1 MTRALIGLV
10 YLGMFMLV
18 GGGILMALGA
28 NVTNTV
34 ASTLTAGSTARMA
47 ADNATAGIG
56 QFAAQ
61 LPLIGIV
68 IGISAVILIL
78 FGVLFPT
85 FGAGGRGRE

>member
-1 MTRALIGLV
+1 MARALIGLV

-34 ASTLTAGSTARMA
+34 AGTLTAGTVARAA
-47 ADNATAGIG
+47 ADNATSGIG
-56 QFAAQ
+56 QFSAQ

-78 FGVLFPT
+78 FGVLFPQFT
-85 FGAGGRGRE
+85 GAGKE